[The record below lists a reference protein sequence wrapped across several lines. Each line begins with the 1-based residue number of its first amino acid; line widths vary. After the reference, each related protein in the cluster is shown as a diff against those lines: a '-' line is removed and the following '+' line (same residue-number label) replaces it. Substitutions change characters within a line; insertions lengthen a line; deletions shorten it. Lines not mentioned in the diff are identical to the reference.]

1 MTDSVEE
8 LVAAFAD
15 RLARAELAFG
25 HGAGDARSE
34 AELLVLGYLDRHP
47 WDGTAP
53 AALQALL
60 ERRISERIPSACLT
74 GRAWFAE
81 RWFEVDP
88 GVMIP
93 RSPLQEL
100 ILDRFHPWLR
110 RTPERILDLCCGSGA
125 LGIATALAMPGAE
138 VVLVDIDRNAIACAQ
153 RNIARFGLGGRVEA
167 RVSSL
172 LQGVAGE
179 AFDLVLANPPYVPS
193 GELAEL
199 PPEYGHEPRHGL
211 ESGSD
216 GLDSWRQIVASIGSH
231 LHPDGLLAGE
241 VGHLAPDLAEAF
253 PALPF
258 VWPELARTAPM
269 RSGDFGVFLLD
280 ADCLSTH
287 P

>member
-8 LVAAFAD
+8 LVAAFGD
-15 RLARAELAFG
+15 RLARTGLAFG

-60 ERRISERIPSACLT
+60 ERRISERIPSAYLT

-81 RWFEVDP
+81 RWFEVAP

-110 RTPERILDLCCGSGA
+110 RPPARILDLCCGSGA
-125 LGIATALAMPGAE
+125 LGIATALEFPGAK
-138 VVLVDIDRNAIACAQ
+138 VVLVDIDRNAVACAR
-153 RNIARFGLGGRVEA
+153 RNIARFGLGERVQA

-172 LQGVAGE
+172 LEGVAGE
-179 AFDLVLANPPYVPS
+179 VFDLVLANPPYVPA

-199 PPEYGHEPRHGL
+199 PPEYGHEPSQGL
-211 ESGSD
+211 VSGSD
-216 GLDSWRQIVASIGSH
+216 GLDSWRQILASAGRH
-231 LHPDGLLAGE
+231 LHAQGSLVGEAGHVAATLAA
-241 VGHLAPDLAEAF
+241 VF
-253 PALPF
+253 PSLPF
-258 VWPELARTAPM
+258 VWPHLARAAPM
-269 RSGDFGVFLLD
+269 PSGDFGVFVLD
-280 ADCLSTH
+280 GDCLSTQR
-287 P
+287 